1 MPIFVTGGTGFIGSR
16 LVDRLARDGQE
27 VLVLSR
33 SSKPVPAP
41 PLRIAYVR
49 GDPTRPGPWQD
60 EARTCGA
67 AVNLAGASIFH
78 RWTREWKRAILESRV
93 ATTRNLVDAI
103 GSPPGEPPVLI
114 SASAVGY
121 YGPRGDEELGEDAAP
136 GSDFLAGIT
145 SAWETEAIRAE
156 KEGARVAVLRFG
168 IVLGKGEGALGT
180 WIPLFK
186 ACLGGPVG
194 NGRQWFSWIHVDDLI
209 ETIVTALGDPA
220 IRGPINACAPNPV
233 RNRDMARALGKAL
246 RRPSF
251 FAVPGFAAR
260 LALGEF
266 AESLLTGQRVV
277 PAKLQARGF
286 AFRHP
291 EIGEALRAIVA
302 RYYNEPGVDIPEE
315 AP

>member
-1 MPIFVTGGTGFIGSR
+1 MRIFMTGGTGFIGSR
-16 LVDRLARDGQE
+16 LVDRLARDGHE
-27 VLVLSR
+27 ILVLSR
-33 SSKPVPAP
+33 SSRPVPD
-41 PLRIAYVR
+41 LSRRIIYVP

-78 RWTREWKRAILESRV
+78 RWTKMWKRAILESRV
-93 ATTRNLVDAI
+93 ATTRNLVDAV
-103 GSPPGEPPVLI
+103 GSPPGTIPVLI

-136 GSDFLAGIT
+136 GSDFLAGVT
-145 SAWETEAIRAE
+145 SAWESEALRAE
-156 KEGARVAVLRFG
+156 KSGARAAVLRFG

-180 WIPLFK
+180 WGPLFK
-186 ACLGGPVG
+186 AFLGGPVG

-209 ETIVTALGDPA
+209 EAIVSALSDPG
-220 IRGPINACAPNPV
+220 IQGPVNACAPNPV
-233 RNRDMARALGKAL
+233 RNRDLAKALGKAL

-251 FAVPGFAAR
+251 FTVPGFAVRAV
-260 LALGEF
+260 LGEF

-291 EIGEALRAIVA
+291 EIGEALRAIFDA
-302 RYYNEPGVDIPEE
+302 R
-315 AP
+315 